1 MWGRFVGQFLGRL
14 QVVSDKLNTYNV
26 RKMHMINFVCIYLC
40 MLFTLFLLGWV
51 YQWVVFNI
59 LDLDMLLKG
68 VNVLGSAGILALL
81 RYVTD
86 KVASTKIIIDRNNN
100 GIPDDEETN
109 ITEAETV
116 IDKEGEQNVCK

>member
-1 MWGRFVGQFLGRL
+1 MWGRFVGQFLGSL
-14 QVVSDKLNTYNV
+14 QLVSDKLNTYNV

-109 ITEAETV
+109 ITEAEAL

>member
-1 MWGRFVGQFLGRL
+1 MWGMFVGQILGSL

-51 YQWVVFNI
+51 YQWAVFNI

-109 ITEAETV
+109 ITEAEAL

>member
-14 QVVSDKLNTYNV
+14 QVVSNKLNTYNV

-109 ITEAETV
+109 ITEAEAL